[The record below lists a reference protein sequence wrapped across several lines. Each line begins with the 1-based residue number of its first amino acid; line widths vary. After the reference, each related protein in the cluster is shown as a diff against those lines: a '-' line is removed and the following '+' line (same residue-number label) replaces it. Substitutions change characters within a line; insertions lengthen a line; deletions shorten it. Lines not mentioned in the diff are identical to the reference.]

1 MEATRKRARAKSGKF
16 RGDDPSTPDVNE
28 AWEDTTVATKKAPAK
43 KKAATKI
50 VTKKAPATKAK
61 AGLPPPGSAAH
72 KAMILRGEIKE

>member
-1 MEATRKRARAKSGKF
+1 MEATRKRARTKGGKF
-16 RGDDPSTPDVNE
+16 RGDNPSTPDVNE

-43 KKAATKI
+43 KKT

-72 KAMILRGEIKE
+72 KAMVLRGEIKE

>member
-1 MEATRKRARAKSGKF
+1 MATTRKRARLKGGKF

-43 KKAATKI
+43 KQT

-72 KAMILRGEIKE
+72 KAMVLRGEIKG

>member
-1 MEATRKRARAKSGKF
+1 MATTRKRARLKGGTF
-16 RGDDPSTPDVNE
+16 RGDDPSTPDVTE

-43 KKAATKI
+43 KKAVKET

-72 KAMILRGEIKE
+72 KAMILRGEIKG

>member
-1 MEATRKRARAKSGKF
+1 MEATRKRARTKGGKF
-16 RGDDPSTPDVNE
+16 RGDNPSTPDVNE

-43 KKAATKI
+43 KKKT

-72 KAMILRGEIKE
+72 KAMVLRGEIKE

>member
-28 AWEDTTVATKKAPAK
+28 AWEDTTVATKKAQAK
-43 KKAATKI
+43 KKAAKET
-50 VTKKAPATKAK
+50 VTKKAPVAKAK

-72 KAMILRGEIKE
+72 KAMVLRGEIKE